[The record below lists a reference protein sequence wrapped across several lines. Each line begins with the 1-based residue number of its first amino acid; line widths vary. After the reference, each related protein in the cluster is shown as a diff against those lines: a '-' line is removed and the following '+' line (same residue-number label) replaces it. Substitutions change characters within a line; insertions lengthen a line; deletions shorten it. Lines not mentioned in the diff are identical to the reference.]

1 MKSLTQIAMIG
12 TKAPEFIL
20 KDENGKL
27 KSLSDYIGSW
37 LVLYFY
43 PKDMT
48 AGCSLEAQEF
58 RDHEYEFSDLNAQ
71 IVGISAD
78 DVKSHKKFCDT
89 ENLNFTL
96 LSDPQAEVC
105 KLYDVW
111 HEKTMFGSKHL
122 GIVRTTFL
130 IDEKGVVRKLYSN
143 VKPLGHAEAILQDIR
158 DLQEKDSKIQG

>member
-1 MKSLTQIAMIG
+1 MIG
-12 TKAPEFIL
+12 KKAPEFIL

-27 KSLSDYIGSW
+27 KSLSDYLGSW

-58 RDHEYEFSDLNAQ
+58 RDHEYELSDLNAQ
-71 IVGISAD
+71 VVGVSAD
-78 DVKSHKKFCDT
+78 DVKSHKKFCET

-105 KLYDVW
+105 TLYDVW
-111 HEKTMFGSKHL
+111 HEKSMFGSKHI
-122 GIVRTTFL
+122 GIVRSTFL
-130 IDEKGVVRKLYSN
+130 IDPKGVVRKVYSN
-143 VKPLGHAEAILQDIR
+143 VKPLGHAEAVIADIQE
-158 DLQEKDSKIQG
+158 LQEKDSRNQG